1 MIAWERVRTLLVIG
15 AGPAGCAAA
24 VTARRTDPKLRVI
37 VIDAARFPRQ
47 KPCGG
52 ALTGGALRELDRAGL
67 RLQVPCAVA
76 THARLRVDGKELRVA
91 LPRPAVVVRRVVFD
105 ADLVAQVRAAG
116 ADVVEGAPLI
126 GLRDGIAR
134 TGAGEVAFDAVVCAD
149 GAGGPSRR
157 LLGLPAGRRAP
168 LREAVSAARMQE
180 DLVFD
185 LDAGVGGY
193 AWRFPCVDGGAA
205 AESFGIYSMSRDAAL
220 GPALERWATRERL
233 LGEPSAWSI
242 RLAERGGPVGT
253 GPALLAGEAVGIDP
267 LAGEGIRYALW
278 SGRIAGGLLAGA
290 LRRGARL
297 PPLSPQASPT
307 RRGGWI
313 HRWYMTRLAASRS
326 GITLALLA
334 RLAPRVHGGDA
345 RWRRIASDQRVA
357 EALAALVSGEAPARP
372 ILALAGRLW
381 WHRRLLRT
389 GRPDPR

>member
-1 MIAWERVRTLLVIG
+1 MKTLLVIG

-24 VTARRTDPKLRVI
+24 IAARRTDPHVRVI
-37 VIDAARFPRQ
+37 VIDAARFPRE

-67 RLQVPCAVA
+67 RLQVPRAVA

-91 LPRPAVVVRRVVFD
+91 LPQRAVVVRRVVFD

-116 ADVVEGAPLI
+116 ADVVEGAPLV
-126 GLRDGIAR
+126 GLREGIAL
-134 TGAGEVAFDAVVCAD
+134 TGEGEISFDALVCAD

-168 LREAVSAARMQE
+168 LREAVSAGRVQE

-185 LDAGVGGY
+185 LDAGIGGY

-205 AESFGIYSMSRDAAL
+205 AESFGIYSISRDPAL

-233 LGEPSAWSI
+233 LGAPSAWSI
-242 RLAERGGPVGT
+242 RLAERDGPVGA
-253 GPALLAGEAVGIDP
+253 GPALLAGEALGVDP

-278 SGRIAGGLLAGA
+278 SGRIAGQLLARA

-297 PPLSPQASPT
+297 PLPSSETPPS

-313 HRWYMTRLAASRS
+313 HRSYVARLAASRS

-372 ILALAGRLW
+372 ILALAGSLW
-381 WHRRLLRT
+381 RHRRLLRS
-389 GRPDPR
+389 GIGP